1 MEKQRGTR
9 LSYPITIILNW
20 HFFITRSSCRGTP
33 LYLTIFDKKLRAI
46 YLGRHMN
53 APVRRTN
60 FVSLQKN
67 AWPALPNSSEGVK
80 TGNDRQERT

>member
-1 MEKQRGTR
+1 
-9 LSYPITIILNW
+9 
-20 HFFITRSSCRGTP
+20 
-33 LYLTIFDKKLRAI
+33 
-46 YLGRHMN
+46 MN

-80 TGNDRQERT
+80 TGNE